1 MRNLINSAAAT
12 AMCAIVTASLAPSQ
26 AAAGVVSLGQQA
38 TIRSASPVEQVYY
51 RRYYR
56 GYYHHPYYA
65 HRHYYRRHYGYAP
78 YYYNPVG
85 AAVGTAAAVATIPF
99 WGWGYPY

>member
-1 MRNLINSAAAT
+1 MPIDTIIAAIT
-12 AMCAIVTASLAPSQ
+12 
-26 AAAGVVSLGQQA
+26 
-38 TIRSASPVEQVYY
+38 
-51 RRYYR
+51 
-56 GYYHHPYYA
+56 
-65 HRHYYRRHYGYAP
+65 GYAP